1 MLCVIL
7 CMVFNMKRKEI
18 ILGVIGIVVIVVVAF
33 FLANLIHDNHVK
45 SLSEEENNKQE
56 EEREEEKIEVD
67 GVEINFKTY
76 RVDSSFF
83 LNVPDTFIMLDEET
97 LKSKYNYNN
106 RPELVFMSE
115 ADTEHVFV
123 STTNEDMTDDGLE
136 AYLNNRI
143 AGLTGMTVIDSGV
156 YQKYDKTFARLVATD
171 ANTYYNLRFFTLD
184 NKLVTVEF
192 NCSVSVY
199 EEWEDVVN
207 EIMDSICFNE
217 DDIKKYSSD

>member
-1 MLCVIL
+1 
-7 CMVFNMKRKEI
+7 MVFSMKRKEI
-18 ILGVIGIVVIVVVAF
+18 ILGVIGIVVIVVVAY
-33 FLANLIHDNHVK
+33 FLANIIHDYNVE
-45 SLSEEENNKQE
+45 SINREENNKQE
-56 EEREEEKIEVD
+56 EKKEEKLEVD

-83 LNVPDTFIMLDEET
+83 LNVPDTFIMLDGDT

-136 AYLNNRI
+136 AYLNNRV

-156 YQKYDKTFARLVATD
+156 YQKYDKTFAILVATD
-171 ANTYYNLRFFTLD
+171 ANTYYNIRFFTLE

-192 NCSVSVY
+192 NTPVSVY

-207 EIMDSICFNE
+207 EVMDSICFNE

>member
-18 ILGVIGIVVIVVVAF
+18 VLGVIGIVVIVVVAY
-33 FLANLIHDNHVK
+33 FLANIIHDNHVK
-45 SLSEEENNKQE
+45 SINSGENNKQE
-56 EEREEEKIEVD
+56 EKKEEKLEVD
-67 GVEINFKTY
+67 GVEITFKTY

-83 LNVPDTFIMLDEET
+83 LNVPDTFIMLDEAT

-115 ADTEHVFV
+115 LDSEHIFV

-143 AGLTGMTVIDSGV
+143 AGLTNMTLLDSGV
-156 YQKYDKTFARLVATD
+156 YQKHDKTFAKLVATD
-171 ANTYYNLRFFTLD
+171 QNTYYNLRFFTLD
-184 NKLVTVEF
+184 NKLVTIEF
-192 NCSVSVY
+192 NLY
-199 EEWEDVVN
+199 IPQEW
-207 EIMDSICFNE
+207 
-217 DDIKKYSSD
+217 

>member
-1 MLCVIL
+1 
-7 CMVFNMKRKEI
+7 MVLNMKRKEI
-18 ILGVIGIVVIVVVAF
+18 ILGVIGIIVIVVVAF
-33 FLANLIHDNHVK
+33 FLANIIHDNHVK
-45 SLSEEENNKQE
+45 TINKEEDNKQE
-56 EEREEEKIEVD
+56 EEKKEEKIEVD

-83 LNVPDTFIMLDEET
+83 LNVPDTFTMLDEAT

-115 ADTEHVFV
+115 SDTEHVFV

-136 AYLNNRI
+136 AYLNNRV

-171 ANTYYNLRFFTLD
+171 ANTYYNIRFFTLD

-192 NCSVSVY
+192 NCSVNTY
-199 EEWEDVVN
+199 EEWEKVAN

>member
-1 MLCVIL
+1 
-7 CMVFNMKRKEI
+7 MVLNMKRKDI
-18 ILGVIGIVVIVVVAF
+18 ILGVVGIVVIVVIAF
-33 FLANLIHDNHVK
+33 FLANMIHDNHVK
-45 SLSEEENNKQE
+45 SINKQE
-56 EEREEEKIEVD
+56 DKKQEEVEEKEDKIEVN

-83 LNVPDTFIMLDEET
+83 LNVPDTFTMLDEAT

-115 ADTEHVFV
+115 TDSEHVFV

-136 AYLNNRI
+136 AYLNNRV

-156 YQKYDKTFARLVATD
+156 YQKYDKTFARLVVTD
-171 ANTYYNLRFFTLD
+171 ANTYYNMRFFTLD
-184 NKLVTVEF
+184 NKLVTAEF
-192 NCSVSVY
+192 NCSVNTY
-199 EEWEDVVN
+199 EEWEKVAN
-207 EIMDSICFNE
+207 EIMDSLCFNE

>member
-18 ILGVIGIVVIVVVAF
+18 ILGVLGIVVIVVVAY
-33 FLANLIHDNHVK
+33 FLANIIHDNHVK
-45 SLSEEENNKQE
+45 SINSGENNKQE
-56 EEREEEKIEVD
+56 EKKEEKLEVD
-67 GVEINFKTY
+67 GVEITFKTY

-83 LNVPDTFIMLDEET
+83 LNVPDTFIMLDEAT

-115 ADTEHVFV
+115 LDSEHIFV

-143 AGLTGMTVIDSGV
+143 AGLTNMTIIDSGI
-156 YQKYDKTFARLVATD
+156 YQEHDKTFAKLVATD
-171 ANTYYNLRFFTLD
+171 ANTYYNIRFFTLE
-184 NKLVTVEF
+184 NKLVTIEF
-192 NCSVSVY
+192 NTQVGVY
-199 EEWEDVVN
+199 KEWEDVAN
-207 EIMDSICFNE
+207 EVMNSICFNE
-217 DDIKKYSSD
+217 GDIKKIF

>member
-1 MLCVIL
+1 
-7 CMVFNMKRKEI
+7 MVLNMKRKEI
-18 ILGVIGIVVIVVVAF
+18 ILGVIGIIVIVVVAF
-33 FLANLIHDNHVK
+33 FLANIIHDNHVK
-45 SLSEEENNKQE
+45 TINKEEDNKQE
-56 EEREEEKIEVD
+56 EEKKEEKIEVD

-83 LNVPDTFIMLDEET
+83 LNVPDTFTMLDEAT

-115 ADTEHVFV
+115 TDTEHVFV

-136 AYLNNRI
+136 AYLNNRV

-171 ANTYYNLRFFTLD
+171 ANTYYNIRFFTLD

-192 NCSVSVY
+192 NCSVNTY
-199 EEWEDVVN
+199 EEWEKVAN